1 MKTTRRLVIALTVA
15 ALLLGRPTQ
24 GRAATQIDEV
34 GWSLGAAAFNIVYI
48 PAKLVVA
55 GCGLVAGAAAGVLTL
70 GNQRAAYAFWVPAAG
85 GTYVLR
91 PEHLA
96 DEEPVEFF
104 GSDYA
109 DTPSTFAGFG
119 RGGLY
124 YDLATTESPPA
135 PHGR

>member
-24 GRAATQIDEV
+24 GGAATQIDEV
-34 GWSLGAAAFNIVYI
+34 GWSLGAAAFNIFYI
-48 PAKLVVA
+48 PAKLAVA
-55 GCGLVAGAAAGVLTL
+55 GCGLAAGAAAGVLTL

-85 GTYVLR
+85 GTFMLR

-96 DEEPVEFF
+96 DEERVEFF

-109 DTPSTFAGFG
+109 DTPSTFTGKG
-119 RGGLY
+119 SSTLY
-124 YDLATTESPPA
+124 ESSY
-135 PHGR
+135 H

>member
-1 MKTTRRLVIALTVA
+1 MKTTRCLVIALTVA

-24 GRAATQIDEV
+24 GRAATQADEV
-34 GWSLGAAAFNIVYI
+34 SWSLGAAAFNIVYI

-85 GTYVLR
+85 GTSVLR

-96 DEEPVEFF
+96 DEERVQFF

-109 DTPSTFAGFG
+109 DTPSEFAVYGTS
-119 RGGLY
+119 GLY
-124 YDLATTESPPA
+124 ESGY
-135 PHGR
+135 H